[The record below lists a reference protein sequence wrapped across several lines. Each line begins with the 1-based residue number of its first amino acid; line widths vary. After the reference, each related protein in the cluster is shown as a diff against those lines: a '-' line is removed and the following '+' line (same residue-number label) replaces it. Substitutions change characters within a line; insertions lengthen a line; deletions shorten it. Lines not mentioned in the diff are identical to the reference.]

1 MNIDD
6 IRIFEKPRK
15 GSVRRAE
22 NIMKN
27 WHMQHIPLKELDPQ
41 KGLEEAIKDYIMENP
56 EYMGDVQAFNEV
68 AGEYQTIMLA
78 TTLSLKDLQKLEDEI
93 SADDWD
99 TLVERCKD
107 AIGGDAEDF
116 FNISTSGTS
125 LKMDM
130 TDTATGSESTT

>member
-1 MNIDD
+1 MNIDE

-22 NIMKN
+22 NIMKD
-27 WHMQHIPLKELDPQ
+27 WHLQNIPLKEMDAQ
-41 KGLEEAIKDYIMENP
+41 KSLQEAIQDYIMENP
-56 EYMGDVQAFNEV
+56 EYLGKVESFNDL

-116 FNISTSGTS
+116 FDMSTSGTS
-125 LKMDM
+125 LKMEM